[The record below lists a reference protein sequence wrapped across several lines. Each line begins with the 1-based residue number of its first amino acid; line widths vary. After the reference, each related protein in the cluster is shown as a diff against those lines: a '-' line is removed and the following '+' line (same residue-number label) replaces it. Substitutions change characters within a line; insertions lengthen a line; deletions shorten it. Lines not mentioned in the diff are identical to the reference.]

1 MATGPQIMPLAN
13 FVRVSHNTSMNDLV
27 PIEALA
33 GGNTDFGSAMRALNE
48 RQRKYVLVRV
58 AQGTKN
64 AAAAAELAGYSAVSY
79 GSIKVQ
85 AHALEHNPKIQAAI
99 TEEALRQ
106 ARHNLGSML
115 VRASERV
122 GEVMENPQV
131 AAGDTLKAA
140 AMIFDRMG
148 LHAVSE
154 QKRTVEHIGDSPEV
168 VEKIKRL
175 AAQLG
180 MDAGKLL
187 GPRLNKR
194 PVVTEAEYVEVR
206 PNPLE
211 GFL

>member
-1 MATGPQIMPLAN
+1 MGGA
-13 FVRVSHNTSMNDLV
+13 DLV

-33 GGNTDFGSAMRALNE
+33 GGSLDFGPTMRRLTPL
-48 RQRKYVLVRV
+48 QRNYVLVRV
-58 AQGTKN
+58 NQGVKN
-64 AAAAAELAGYSAVSY
+64 CAAAAEMAGYANKSY
-79 GSIKVQ
+79 GSLRVQ
-85 AHALEHNPKIQAAI
+85 AYMLEHDPKIQAAI
-99 TEEALRQ
+99 HEEALRQ
-106 ARHNLGSML
+106 ARHNFGSMI

-122 GEVMENPQV
+122 GEILENPQV
-131 AAGDTLKAA
+131 APNDTLKAA

>member
-1 MATGPQIMPLAN
+1 MAGGE
-13 FVRVSHNTSMNDLV
+13 LV

-33 GGNTDFGSAMRALNE
+33 GGSTDFGPAMRRLTE
-48 RQRKYVLVRV
+48 LQRKYVLVRV
-58 AQGTKN
+58 TQGTKN
-64 AAAAAELAGYSAVSY
+64 CSAAAELAGYSAKSY
-79 GSIKVQ
+79 GSLKVQ
-85 AHALEHNPKIQAAI
+85 AHVLEHDPKIQAAI

-131 AAGDTLKAA
+131 QASDTLKAA

-154 QKRTVEHIGDSPEV
+154 RKTTVEHIGDSPEV
-168 VEKIKRL
+168 IEKVRRL
-175 AAQLG
+175 AAILG
-180 MDAGKLL
+180 LDAEKLL
-187 GPRLNKR
+187 GARLNKQKV
-194 PVVTEAEYVEVR
+194 VVTDAEFEVV
-206 PNPLE
+206 PPDPLK

>member
-1 MATGPQIMPLAN
+1 MAG
-13 FVRVSHNTSMNDLV
+13 NDLV

-33 GGNTDFGSAMRALNE
+33 GGSLDFGPAMRRLTE
-48 RQRKYVLVRV
+48 LQRKYVLVRV
-58 AQGTKN
+58 TQGTKN
-64 AAAAAELAGYSAVSY
+64 CSAAAELAGYSAKSY
-79 GSIKVQ
+79 GSLKVQ
-85 AHALEHNPKIQAAI
+85 AHNLEHDPKIQAAI
-99 TEEALRQ
+99 HEEALRQ

-131 AAGDTLKAA
+131 TAGDTLKAA

-154 QKRTVEHIGDSPEV
+154 HKSTVEHIGDSPEV
-168 VEKIKRL
+168 IDKIKRL

-180 MDAGKLL
+180 MDPERLL
-187 GPRLNKR
+187 GARLNKQKAI
-194 PVVTEAEYVEVR
+194 TAEYVEVQ
-206 PNPLE
+206 PDPLK